1 MTIEPDH
8 NDSGY
13 ISVIKPKGWSSNQ
26 LLSKLKWLFQMKKA
40 GHGGTLDPFA
50 TGIVPIF
57 FGEATKF
64 SNRILES
71 NKEYIAE
78 LKLGFESSTGD
89 TEGEVLKDNSFNKD
103 NLPKDLEKILDE
115 FIGVQKQTPPKYS
128 ALKYNGKPYY
138 EYARAGIEIPIK
150 KRDIEIYSINLINFT
165 GQQITFQVS
174 CSKGTYIRT
183 LGEDIAKQIGTK
195 GYLTN
200 LERIKVGKIK
210 KINSFLVEQ
219 IEELSLEDRKK
230 LLKPIY
236 ELLDLPKMKLN
247 SMDTQNIL
255 NGQSLDIEFDN
266 GEVLLFLEK
275 TFIGVG
281 DSDGKKIKPVRLIS
295 NKIKLT

>member
-1 MTIEPDH
+1 MISGLDL

-26 LLSKLKWLFQMKKA
+26 LLSKLKWLLQIKKA

-89 TEGEVLKDNSFNKD
+89 TEGELSKDDSFNEEKLPR
-103 NLPKDLEKILDE
+103 NLENILNE
-115 FIGVQKQTPPKYS
+115 FLGVQRQTPPKYS

-150 KRDIEIYSINLINFT
+150 TREIEIFSIDLVNFMN
-165 GQQITFQVS
+165 QQITFQVS

-183 LGEDIAKQIGTK
+183 LGEDIAKKIGTK

-200 LERIKVGKIK
+200 LERIRVGKIK
-210 KINSFLVEQ
+210 KIDSFSVEQ
-219 IEELSLEDRKK
+219 IEELSIEKRKK
-230 LLKPIY
+230 LLKPVYQLI
-236 ELLDLPKMKLN
+236 ELPKIELN
-247 SMDTQNIL
+247 NNDTKNIL
-255 NGQSLDIEFDN
+255 NGQNLDIAIN
-266 GEVLLFLEK
+266 AGEILLFSEK
-275 TFIGVG
+275 TFIGIG
-281 DSDGKKIKPVRLIS
+281 ISDGEMIKPVRLIRA
-295 NKIKLT
+295 KIN

>member
-1 MTIEPDH
+1 MISGLDL

-26 LLSKLKWLFQMKKA
+26 LLSKLKWLLQIKKA

-89 TEGEVLKDNSFNKD
+89 TEGELSKDDSFDEEKLPS
-103 NLPKDLEKILDE
+103 NLENILNE
-115 FIGVQKQTPPKYS
+115 FLGVQRQTPPKYS

-150 KRDIEIYSINLINFT
+150 TREIEIFSIDLVNFT
-165 GQQITFQVS
+165 NQKITFQVS

-183 LGEDIAKQIGTK
+183 LGEDIAKKIGTK

-200 LERIKVGKIK
+200 LERIRVGKIK
-210 KINSFLVEQ
+210 KIDSFSVEQ
-219 IEELSLEDRKK
+219 IEELSLEERKK
-230 LLKPIY
+230 LLKPVY
-236 ELLDLPKMKLN
+236 QLLELPNIELN
-247 SMDTQNIL
+247 NTDTRNIL
-255 NGQSLDIEFDN
+255 NGQNLDIAIEA
-266 GEVLLFLEK
+266 GEILLFYEK
-275 TFIGVG
+275 TFIGIG
-281 DSDGKKIKPVRLIS
+281 ISDGEMIKPVRLIRS
-295 NKIKLT
+295 KNN

>member
-1 MTIEPDH
+1 MISGLDL

-26 LLSKLKWLFQMKKA
+26 LLSKLKWLLQIKKA

-89 TEGEVLKDNSFNKD
+89 TEGELSKDDSFNEEKLPR
-103 NLPKDLEKILDE
+103 NLENILNE
-115 FIGVQKQTPPKYS
+115 FLGIQNQTPPKYS

-150 KRDIEIYSINLINFT
+150 TREIEIFSIDLVNFMNH
-165 GQQITFQVS
+165 QITFQVS

-183 LGEDIAKQIGTK
+183 LGEDIAKKIGTK

-200 LERIKVGKIK
+200 LERIRVGKIK
-210 KINSFLVEQ
+210 KIDSFSVDQ
-219 IEELSLEDRKK
+219 IEELSIEERKK

-236 ELLDLPKMKLN
+236 QLLELPKIELN
-247 SMDTQNIL
+247 NNDTKNIL
-255 NGQSLDIEFDN
+255 NGQNLDIAIEV
-266 GEVLLFLEK
+266 GEILLFFKK
-275 TFIGVG
+275 TFIGIG
-281 DSDGKKIKPVRLIS
+281 ISDGEIIKPVRLIRS
-295 NKIKLT
+295 KIN

>member
-1 MTIEPDH
+1 MISGLDL

-26 LLSKLKWLFQMKKA
+26 LLSKLKWLLQIKKA

-64 SNRILES
+64 SNKILES

-89 TEGEVLKDNSFNKD
+89 TEGELSKDDSFNEEKLPR
-103 NLPKDLEKILDE
+103 NLENILNE
-115 FIGVQKQTPPKYS
+115 FLGIQKQTPPKYS

-150 KRDIEIYSINLINFT
+150 TREIEIFSIDLVNFT
-165 GQQITFQVS
+165 NQQITFQVS

-183 LGEDIAKQIGTK
+183 LGEDIAKKIGTK

-200 LERIKVGKIK
+200 LERIRVGKIK
-210 KINSFLVEQ
+210 KIDSFSVEQ
-219 IEELSLEDRKK
+219 IEELPIDERKK
-230 LLKPIY
+230 LLKPVY
-236 ELLDLPKMKLN
+236 QLLELPKIELN
-247 SMDTQNIL
+247 NMDTRNIL
-255 NGQSLDIEFDN
+255 NGQNLDIEIEA
-266 GEVLLFLEK
+266 GEILLFFEK
-275 TFIGVG
+275 TFIGIG
-281 DSDGKKIKPVRLIS
+281 ISDGEMIKPVRLIRS
-295 NKIKLT
+295 KIN

>member
-1 MTIEPDH
+1 MISTLDL

-26 LLSKLKWLFQMKKA
+26 LLSKLKWLLQIKKA

-64 SNRILES
+64 SNKILES

-89 TEGEVLKDNSFNKD
+89 TEGELSKDDSFNEEKLPR
-103 NLPKDLEKILDE
+103 NLENILNE
-115 FIGVQKQTPPKYS
+115 FLGIQRQKPPKYS

-150 KRDIEIYSINLINFT
+150 TREIEIFSINLVNFT
-165 GQQITFQVS
+165 NHQITFQVS

-183 LGEDIAKQIGTK
+183 LGEDIAKKIGTK

-200 LERIKVGKIK
+200 LERITVGKLK
-210 KINSFLVEQ
+210 KIDSFSIEQ
-219 IEELSLEDRKK
+219 IEELSIEKRKK

-236 ELLDLPKMKLN
+236 QLLELPKIELN
-247 SMDTQNIL
+247 NNDTKKIL
-255 NGQSLDIEFDN
+255 NGQNLDIAIEA
-266 GEVLLFLEK
+266 GEILLFFKK
-275 TFIGVG
+275 TFIGIG
-281 DSDGKKIKPVRLIS
+281 ISDGEMIKPVRLIRT
-295 NKIKLT
+295 KIN

>member
-1 MTIEPDH
+1 MISGLDL

-26 LLSKLKWLFQMKKA
+26 LLSKLKWLLQIKKA

-89 TEGEVLKDNSFNKD
+89 TEGELSKDDSFNEEKLPR
-103 NLPKDLEKILDE
+103 NLENILNE
-115 FIGVQKQTPPKYS
+115 FLGIQRQTPPKYS

-150 KRDIEIYSINLINFT
+150 TREIEIFSIDLVNFT
-165 GQQITFQVS
+165 NQQITFQVS

-183 LGEDIAKQIGTK
+183 LGEDIAKKIGTK

-200 LERIKVGKIK
+200 LERIRVGKIK
-210 KINSFLVEQ
+210 KIDSFSVEQ
-219 IEELSLEDRKK
+219 IEELSIEERKK
-230 LLKPIY
+230 LLKPVY
-236 ELLDLPKMKLN
+236 QLLELPKIELN
-247 SMDTQNIL
+247 NTDTRNIL
-255 NGQSLDIEFDN
+255 NGQNLDIAIEV
-266 GEVLLFLEK
+266 GEILLFSEK
-275 TFIGVG
+275 TFIGIG
-281 DSDGKKIKPVRLIS
+281 ISDGEMIKPVRLIRS
-295 NKIKLT
+295 KIN

>member
-1 MTIEPDH
+1 MISGLDL

-26 LLSKLKWLFQMKKA
+26 LLSKLKWLLQIKKA

-89 TEGEVLKDNSFNKD
+89 TEGELSKDDSFNEEKLPS
-103 NLPKDLEKILDE
+103 NLENILNE
-115 FIGVQKQTPPKYS
+115 FLGVQRQTPPKYS

-150 KRDIEIYSINLINFT
+150 TREIEIFSIDLVKFMN
-165 GQQITFQVS
+165 QQITFQVS

-183 LGEDIAKQIGTK
+183 LGEDIAKKIGTK

-200 LERIKVGKIK
+200 LERIRVGKIK
-210 KINSFLVEQ
+210 KIDSFSVEQ
-219 IEELSLEDRKK
+219 IEELSIEKRKK
-230 LLKPIY
+230 LLKPVYQLI
-236 ELLDLPKMKLN
+236 ELPKIELN
-247 SMDTQNIL
+247 NNDTKNIL
-255 NGQSLDIEFDN
+255 NGQNLDIAIN
-266 GEVLLFLEK
+266 AGEILLFSEK
-275 TFIGVG
+275 TFIGIG
-281 DSDGKKIKPVRLIS
+281 ISDGEMIKPVRLIRA
-295 NKIKLT
+295 KIN

>member
-1 MTIEPDH
+1 MISGLDL

-26 LLSKLKWLFQMKKA
+26 LLSKLKWLLQIKKA

-89 TEGEVLKDNSFNKD
+89 TEGELSKDDSFDEEKLPS
-103 NLPKDLEKILDE
+103 NLENILNE
-115 FIGVQKQTPPKYS
+115 FLGVQRQTPPKYS

-150 KRDIEIYSINLINFT
+150 TREIEIFSIDLVNFT
-165 GQQITFQVS
+165 NQHITFQVS

-183 LGEDIAKQIGTK
+183 LGEDIAKKIGTK

-200 LERIKVGKIK
+200 LERIRVGKIK
-210 KINSFLVEQ
+210 KIDSFSVEQ
-219 IEELSLEDRKK
+219 IEELSIEERKK
-230 LLKPIY
+230 LLKPVY
-236 ELLDLPKMKLN
+236 QLLELPKIELN
-247 SMDTQNIL
+247 NDDTKNIL
-255 NGQSLDIEFDN
+255 NGQNLDIAIEA
-266 GEVLLFLEK
+266 GEILLFYEK
-275 TFIGVG
+275 TFIGIG
-281 DSDGKKIKPVRLIS
+281 ISDGEMIKPVRLIRS
-295 NKIKLT
+295 KIN

>member
-1 MTIEPDH
+1 MISGLDL

-26 LLSKLKWLFQMKKA
+26 LLSKLKWLLQIKKA

-71 NKEYIAE
+71 DKEYIAE

-89 TEGEVLKDNSFNKD
+89 TEGELSKDDSFNEEKLPN
-103 NLPKDLEKILDE
+103 NLENILNE
-115 FIGVQKQTPPKYS
+115 FLGIQKQTPPKYS

-150 KRDIEIYSINLINFT
+150 TREIEIFSIDLVNFRNRK
-165 GQQITFQVS
+165 ITFQVS

-183 LGEDIAKQIGTK
+183 LGEDVAKKIGTK

-200 LERIKVGKIK
+200 LERIRVGKIK
-210 KINSFLVEQ
+210 KIDSFSVEQ
-219 IEELSLEDRKK
+219 IEELSVEERKK
-230 LLKPIY
+230 LLKPVY
-236 ELLDLPKMKLN
+236 QLLELPKIELN
-247 SMDTQNIL
+247 NTHTRKIL
-255 NGQSLDIEFDN
+255 NGQNLDIAIN
-266 GEVLLFLEK
+266 AGEILLFSEK
-275 TFIGVG
+275 TFIGIG
-281 DSDGKKIKPVRLIS
+281 ISDGEMIKPVRLIRT
-295 NKIKLT
+295 KIN

>member
-1 MTIEPDH
+1 MISTLDL

-26 LLSKLKWLFQMKKA
+26 LLSKLKWLLQIKKA

-64 SNRILES
+64 SNKILES

-89 TEGEVLKDNSFNKD
+89 TEGELSKDDSFNEEKLPR
-103 NLPKDLEKILDE
+103 NLENILNE
-115 FIGVQKQTPPKYS
+115 FLGIQRQTPPKYS

-150 KRDIEIYSINLINFT
+150 TREIEIFSISLVNFKNH
-165 GQQITFQVS
+165 QITFQVS

-183 LGEDIAKQIGTK
+183 LGEDIAKKIGTK

-200 LERIKVGKIK
+200 LERITVGKIK
-210 KINSFLVEQ
+210 KIDSFSVEQ
-219 IEELSLEDRKK
+219 IEGLSIEERKK

-236 ELLDLPKMKLN
+236 QLLELPKIELN
-247 SMDTQNIL
+247 NNDTKNIL
-255 NGQSLDIEFDN
+255 NGQNLDIAIEA
-266 GEVLLFLEK
+266 GEILLFFKK
-275 TFIGVG
+275 TFIGIG
-281 DSDGKKIKPVRLIS
+281 ISDGEMIKPVRLIRT
-295 NKIKLT
+295 KIN

>member
-1 MTIEPDH
+1 MSLGLDL
-8 NDSGY
+8 NNSGY

-26 LLSKLKWLFQMKKA
+26 LLSKLKWLFQIKKA

-50 TGIVPIF
+50 TGIVPVF
-57 FGEATKF
+57 FGESTKF

-89 TEGEVLKDNSFNKD
+89 TEGEITKDSSFDNE
-103 NLPKDLEKILDE
+103 NLPRNLKNILNE

-138 EYARAGIEIPIK
+138 EYARAGIEIPLK
-150 KRDIEIYSINLINFT
+150 KREIEIFSIDLVNFT
-165 GQQITFQVS
+165 NQQITFQVS

-183 LGEDIAKQIGTK
+183 LGEDIAKKIGTK

-200 LERIKVGKIK
+200 LERIRVGTIK
-210 KINSFLVEQ
+210 KIDSFSVEQ
-219 IEELSLEDRKK
+219 IEELSIDNRKK

-236 ELLDLPKMKLN
+236 ELLELPKIQLN
-247 SMDTQNIL
+247 HTDTTNIL
-255 NGQSLDIEFDN
+255 NGQNLVIEIES
-266 GEVLLFLEK
+266 GEILLFSEK
-275 TFIGVG
+275 NFVGIGI
-281 DSDGKKIKPVRLIS
+281 SDGKIIKPVRLIRS
-295 NKIKLT
+295 KIN

>member
-1 MTIEPDH
+1 MISGLDL

-26 LLSKLKWLFQMKKA
+26 LLSKLKWLLQIKKA

-89 TEGEVLKDNSFNKD
+89 TEGELSKDDSFNEEKLPG
-103 NLPKDLEKILDE
+103 NLENILNE
-115 FIGVQKQTPPKYS
+115 FLGIQRQTPPKYS

-150 KRDIEIYSINLINFT
+150 TREIEIFSIDLVNFT
-165 GQQITFQVS
+165 NQQITFQVS

-183 LGEDIAKQIGTK
+183 LGEDIAKKIGTK

-200 LERIKVGKIK
+200 LERIRVGKIK
-210 KINSFLVEQ
+210 KIDSFSVEQ
-219 IEELSLEDRKK
+219 IEELSIEERKK
-230 LLKPIY
+230 LLKPVY
-236 ELLDLPKMKLN
+236 QLLELPKIELN
-247 SMDTQNIL
+247 NIDTRKML
-255 NGQSLDIEFDN
+255 NGQNIDITIEA
-266 GEVLLFLEK
+266 GEILLFFEK
-275 TFIGVG
+275 TFIGIG
-281 DSDGKKIKPVRLIS
+281 ISDGELIKPVRLIS
-295 NKIKLT
+295 TKIN

>member
-1 MTIEPDH
+1 MISGLDL

-26 LLSKLKWLFQMKKA
+26 LLSKLKWLLQIKKA

-89 TEGEVLKDNSFNKD
+89 TEGELSKDDSFNEEKLPS
-103 NLPKDLEKILDE
+103 NLENILNE
-115 FIGVQKQTPPKYS
+115 FLGIQRQTPPKYS

-138 EYARAGIEIPIK
+138 EYARAGIEIPIRT
-150 KRDIEIYSINLINFT
+150 RDIEIFSIDLVNFKNR
-165 GQQITFQVS
+165 QITFKVS

-183 LGEDIAKQIGTK
+183 LGEDIAKKIGTK

-200 LERIKVGKIK
+200 LERIRVGKIK
-210 KINSFLVEQ
+210 KIDSFSVDQ
-219 IEELSLEDRKK
+219 IEELSIEERKK

-236 ELLDLPKMKLN
+236 QLLELPKIELN
-247 SMDTQNIL
+247 NNDTKNIL
-255 NGQSLDIEFDN
+255 NGQNLDIAIEV
-266 GEVLLFLEK
+266 GEILLFFKK
-275 TFIGVG
+275 TFIGIG
-281 DSDGKKIKPVRLIS
+281 ISDGEIIKPVRLIRS
-295 NKIKLT
+295 KIN

>member
-1 MTIEPDH
+1 MISGLDL

-26 LLSKLKWLFQMKKA
+26 FLSKLKWLLQIKKA

-89 TEGEVLKDNSFNKD
+89 TEGELSKDDSFNEEKLPS
-103 NLPKDLEKILDE
+103 NLENILNE
-115 FIGVQKQTPPKYS
+115 FLGVQRQTPPKYS

-150 KRDIEIYSINLINFT
+150 TREIEIFSIDLVNFMN
-165 GQQITFQVS
+165 QQITFQVS

-183 LGEDIAKQIGTK
+183 LGEDIAKKIGTK

-200 LERIKVGKIK
+200 LERIRVGKIK
-210 KINSFLVEQ
+210 KRDSFSVEQ
-219 IEELSLEDRKK
+219 IEELSIEKRKK
-230 LLKPIY
+230 LLKPVYQLI
-236 ELLDLPKMKLN
+236 ELPKIELN
-247 SMDTQNIL
+247 NNDTKNIL
-255 NGQSLDIEFDN
+255 NGQNLDIAN
-266 GEVLLFLEK
+266 NAGEILLFSEK
-275 TFIGVG
+275 TFIGIG
-281 DSDGKKIKPVRLIS
+281 ISDGEMIKPVRLIRS
-295 NKIKLT
+295 KIN

>member
-1 MTIEPDH
+1 MISGLDL

-26 LLSKLKWLFQMKKA
+26 LLSKLKWLLQIKKA

-71 NKEYIAE
+71 DKEYIAE

-89 TEGEVLKDNSFNKD
+89 TEGELSKDDSFNEEKLPN
-103 NLPKDLEKILDE
+103 NLENILNE
-115 FIGVQKQTPPKYS
+115 FLGIQKQTPPKYS

-150 KRDIEIYSINLINFT
+150 TREIEIFSIDLVNFRNRK
-165 GQQITFQVS
+165 ITFQVS

-183 LGEDIAKQIGTK
+183 LGEDVAKKIGTK

-200 LERIKVGKIK
+200 LERIRVGKIK
-210 KINSFLVEQ
+210 KIDSFSVEQ
-219 IEELSLEDRKK
+219 IEELSVEERKK
-230 LLKPIY
+230 LLKPVY
-236 ELLDLPKMKLN
+236 LLLELPKIELN
-247 SMDTQNIL
+247 NTYTRKIL
-255 NGQSLDIEFDN
+255 NGQNLDIAIEA
-266 GEVLLFLEK
+266 GEILLFFEK
-275 TFIGVG
+275 TFIGIG
-281 DSDGKKIKPVRLIS
+281 ISDGEMIKPMRLIRT
-295 NKIKLT
+295 KIN

>member
-1 MTIEPDH
+1 MISGLDL

-26 LLSKLKWLFQMKKA
+26 LLSKLKWLLQIKKA

-78 LKLGFESSTGD
+78 LKLGYESSTGD
-89 TEGEVLKDNSFNKD
+89 TEGELIKDDSFKEEKLPR
-103 NLPKDLEKILDE
+103 NLENILNE
-115 FIGVQKQTPPKYS
+115 FLGIQRQTPPKYS

-150 KRDIEIYSINLINFT
+150 TREIEIFSINLVNFT
-165 GQQITFQVS
+165 NQKITFQVS

-183 LGEDIAKQIGTK
+183 LGEDIAKKIGTK

-200 LERIKVGKIK
+200 LERIRVGKIK
-210 KINSFLVEQ
+210 KIDSFSVEQ
-219 IEELSLEDRKK
+219 IEELSIEKRKK
-230 LLKPIY
+230 LLKPVYQLI
-236 ELLDLPKMKLN
+236 ELPKIELN
-247 SMDTQNIL
+247 NTDTKNIL
-255 NGQSLDIEFDN
+255 NGQNLDIAIN
-266 GEVLLFLEK
+266 AGEILLFSEK
-275 TFIGVG
+275 TFIGIG
-281 DSDGKKIKPVRLIS
+281 ISDGEMIKPVRLIRS
-295 NKIKLT
+295 KIN

>member
-1 MTIEPDH
+1 MISGLDL

-26 LLSKLKWLFQMKKA
+26 LLSKLKWLLQIKKA

-89 TEGEVLKDNSFNKD
+89 TEGELSKDDSFNEEKLPS
-103 NLPKDLEKILDE
+103 NLENILNE
-115 FIGVQKQTPPKYS
+115 FLGVQRQTPPKYS
-128 ALKYNGKPYY
+128 ALKYNGKAYY

-150 KRDIEIYSINLINFT
+150 TREIEIFSIDLVNFT
-165 GQQITFQVS
+165 NQQITFQVS

-183 LGEDIAKQIGTK
+183 LGEDIAKKIGTK

-200 LERIKVGKIK
+200 LERIRVGKIK
-210 KINSFLVEQ
+210 KIDSFSVEQ
-219 IEELSLEDRKK
+219 IEELPIEERKK
-230 LLKPIY
+230 LLKPVY
-236 ELLDLPKMKLN
+236 QLLELPNIELN
-247 SMDTQNIL
+247 NTDTRNIL
-255 NGQSLDIEFDN
+255 NGQNLDIAIVI
-266 GEVLLFLEK
+266 GEILLFSEK
-275 TFIGVG
+275 TFIGIG
-281 DSDGKKIKPVRLIS
+281 ISDGEMIKPVRLIRS
-295 NKIKLT
+295 KIN